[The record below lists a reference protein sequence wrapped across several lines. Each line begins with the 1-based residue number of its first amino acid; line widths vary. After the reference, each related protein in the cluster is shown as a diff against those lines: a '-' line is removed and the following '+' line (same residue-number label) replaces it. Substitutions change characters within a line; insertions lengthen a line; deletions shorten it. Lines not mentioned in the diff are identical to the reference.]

1 MVLASCVSTNSM
13 VVLSTSKPQF
23 PQQLY
28 GGKSSMFS
36 QANEVSLVY
45 LQLLL
50 LVLVLNE
57 SILVLNKL
65 MLLQGRK
72 KYAMTES

>member
-1 MVLASCVSTNSM
+1 MVLAICVSTNSM
-13 VVLSTSKPQF
+13 VVLSTSKPQCL
-23 PQQLY
+23 QQLY
-28 GGKSSMFS
+28 RGKSSVFS
-36 QANEVSLVY
+36 QANEGSLVY

-65 MLLQGRK
+65 ILLQGRK
-72 KYAMTES
+72 KYT